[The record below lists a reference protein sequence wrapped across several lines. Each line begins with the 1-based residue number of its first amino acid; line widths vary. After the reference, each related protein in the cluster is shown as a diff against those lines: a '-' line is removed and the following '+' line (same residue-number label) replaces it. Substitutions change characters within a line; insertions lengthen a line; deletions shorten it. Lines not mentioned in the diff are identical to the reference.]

1 MKGKVLSL
9 LMATTMVIGLLA
21 GCGGGNSGSGETTPA
36 ADDTTAAE
44 TEAAGDDTAEAET
57 EAGSESDTEAP
68 AASGETTT
76 VNVAFMPNYASL
88 WAVATAD
95 EKGYFA
101 EEGIDVNMVMFQD
114 GPTEIASM
122 ESGSIDVAYIG
133 PGAHTLAIQGNVDVF
148 CFQHL
153 GNGDS
158 VVGLASHGV
167 NALEDL
173 AGKTVGYSSGTSSET
188 ILRRALSSA
197 GLTMDDIEAY
207 DMDISNMISAMVSGS
222 LDACAPWSPSTNTIL
237 EELGDDAQVLCT
249 NVTFSDQA
257 ADCGS
262 WVCTPSYAEENR
274 DILVRF
280 TRALLKGMDYGSQ
293 EANYDEVAGYVATA
307 CGTDKDSALAQTGDG
322 AWLDSA
328 TLLQYVEDGTI
339 EGYYATQEANFVAD
353 GKLTE
358 EEGQTP
364 VSDFVLFDIMT
375 EAGQ

>member
-9 LMATTMVIGLLA
+9 MMVSAMALGLLA
-21 GCGGGNSGSGETTPA
+21 GCGGGSKETSAPETQAPA
-36 ADDTTAAE
+36 AESGADSQDAGAADTSAAS
-44 TEAAGDDTAEAET
+44 TEAAT
-57 EAGSESDTEAP
+57 EPE
-68 AASGETTT
+68 ASGEVKT

-101 EEGIDVNMVMFQD
+101 EEGIEVNLVQFQD
-114 GPTEIASM
+114 GPTEIAAM

-148 CFQHL
+148 CFQQL
-153 GNGDS
+153 GNADS

-167 NALEDL
+167 ESLEDL
-173 AGKTVGYSSGTSSET
+173 AGKKVGYSSGTSSET
-188 ILRRALSSA
+188 ILRRALTSV
-197 GLTMDDIEAY
+197 GLTMEDIEAY

-237 EELGDDAQVLCT
+237 AEMGDDAKVMCT
-249 NVTFSDQA
+249 NVSFSDEA
-257 ADCGS
+257 ADCAS
-262 WVCTPSYAEENR
+262 WVCIPSYAEENK
-274 DILVRF
+274 DTLVSF
-280 TRALLKGMDYGSQ
+280 TKALYKAMDYGSQ
-293 EANYDEVAGYVATA
+293 EANYDEVAGYVAKA
-307 CGTDKDSALAQTGDG
+307 CGTAKESALEQTSDG

-328 TLLQYVEDGTI
+328 TLLGYVEDGTI

-364 VSDFVLFDIMT
+364 VSDFVLFDIMK
-375 EAGQ
+375 EAGN